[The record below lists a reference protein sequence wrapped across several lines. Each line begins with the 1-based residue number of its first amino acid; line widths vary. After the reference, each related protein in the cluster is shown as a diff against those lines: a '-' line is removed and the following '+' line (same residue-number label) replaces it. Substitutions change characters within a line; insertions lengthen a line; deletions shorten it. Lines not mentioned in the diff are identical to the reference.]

1 LEFNKIRLFFISKL
15 IAFKRRF
22 SIFINKDFNP
32 YPDVPGGMNFSPSEF
47 QNEQIKRIKP
57 KFNFDNYSIKKSK
70 NIKKKIENLIS
81 LKKNL
86 NFYIIKKT
94 KTELNKAYIRKRIY
108 VSLDKNRDLP
118 VDIVYKKDLIK
129 AKGII
134 LCLQGTNS
142 GAHLNLGEIR
152 MPADIFKVASGSS
165 LALQAADNNYIA
177 VSFDRIGYGER
188 REKKIIKPS
197 ALPVIDTSLHSLAL
211 GRTLLGESLSEIYTI
226 TNWLK
231 KEYNSLPLWGVGYSS
246 AGNILLIASSLF
258 PNNIDGIC
266 VGGCVGFFKD
276 TILKRGVSAHL
287 EVLNC
292 HEWFEQQIFLQLMV
306 PRPCIIIAGVNDH
319 IWPYAGAKKVVD
331 LAKPIYK
338 EFNCSKNLSILKG
351 KYHHTY
357 YPDLMWPAIN
367 QYLN

>member
-1 LEFNKIRLFFISKL
+1 MEFNKIRLFFISKL

-231 KEYNSLPLWGVGYSS
+231 KEYNSNG
-246 AGNILLIASSLF
+246 
-258 PNNIDGIC
+258 
-266 VGGCVGFFKD
+266 
-276 TILKRGVSAHL
+276 
-287 EVLNC
+287 
-292 HEWFEQQIFLQLMV
+292 Q
-306 PRPCIIIAGVNDH
+306 
-319 IWPYAGAKKVVD
+319 
-331 LAKPIYK
+331 
-338 EFNCSKNLSILKG
+338 
-351 KYHHTY
+351 
-357 YPDLMWPAIN
+357 
-367 QYLN
+367 